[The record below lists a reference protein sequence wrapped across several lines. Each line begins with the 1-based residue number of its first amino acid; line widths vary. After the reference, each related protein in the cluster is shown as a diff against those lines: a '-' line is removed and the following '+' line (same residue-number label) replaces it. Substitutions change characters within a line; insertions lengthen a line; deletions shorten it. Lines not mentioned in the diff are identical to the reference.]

1 MKSKFKERKVQI
13 TEIGGLG
20 GLAFIPFFFGDKNL
34 KQSTKNQC
42 NTLSSKIR
50 KEITIIIFIT
60 RNLFNAGP
68 LRVPP
73 S

>member
-13 TEIGGLG
+13 TEIGGPG

-42 NTLSSKIR
+42 NTLS
-50 KEITIIIFIT
+50 
-60 RNLFNAGP
+60 
-68 LRVPP
+68 
-73 S
+73 